1 MFSPGTIKAIG
12 LMSKGV
18 SSDKA
23 FEAARVIDGEAASA
37 RVNFYTEQSLQ
48 NYYTG
53 TTPLNVPNSTI
64 TPSATTP
71 TPQPSPTNPIVAQK
85 PVSANQV
92 VNKSLSDMITSGEYK
107 RNTGSVLPATGQ
119 VPATGSQKKIKT
131 FYDQKFLPTPDD
143 ELNQSLST
151 NKPYINKNLAAGVW
165 GSEKDV
171 QKGIIEKVGQTL
183 SKVSKSPSDFTIATP
198 EQQKQE
204 QINFNQS
211 LGSNK
216 QALSNFFNASNE
228 VDLNKAK
235 SILDKEITKQIEKA
249 ELLFAQDTN
258 KLVQDKK
265 LASGAKMDLAYGSS
279 SVKNNR
285 LQELTNLKRDIEDT
299 YRNRQYTFDAQKIV
313 ANLKQGV
320 SSSTNVENYLKSLD
334 NYANKAGGLANLGG
348 DFSDI
353 VKRAN
358 SEGFLDRPMTE
369 ADIQLGGPK
378 VLNEKAL
385 ELFKQ
390 STVKPLSVAD
400 QNDSYHNEVRGFVV
414 DGYLKVGEK
423 VAQLLTNESLSYIKR
438 QTELNKLAQ
447 KENITEREL
456 KEIEREYNTLSR
468 QIDINQKLV
477 EKTNSIHNYDSL
489 KANKELKNFTGG
501 YIEDLDK
508 LMADSRRNYSQD
520 LGGLEKT
527 WLVTKMTGAK
537 LLSGAGKLVTE
548 FAGGVGTLTGW
559 DALAKTGR
567 LATEYITVNDLVNF
581 DRVNNRGEFQTS
593 NQFAFTDA
601 KGETFY
607 QPSAMLY
614 TGFEAAPLVI
624 ATVYGASGISALGG
638 RVLSASRATLVT
650 KGVMSAKRAQQFES
664 ALAATNSYSKA
675 FQRTLAQSNSGW
687 VRALGTR
694 ASQNIALGGILY
706 PQEFGRTYNELYEKG
721 IPNAREKAHAI
732 AGVTTAIEM
741 ITESVFP
748 DLKYLDDFAEKGVF
762 RKQNWVGS
770 AQQYR
775 TLYGDIFGTVFTP
788 KTLEYLAKRSAA
800 KAIEIGGKVG
810 AGGRFML
817 SRGIQEGFE
826 EVGAEVM
833 NYFADNHMGLAA
845 MRGEPPTELEFNDI
859 LNAFTGAL
867 IGPPMGIKTQVKSY
881 TENRKFGQMYDIMLN
896 SQYYKDK
903 INKELKAGK
912 INAQQAS
919 VALTKIQELETI
931 EQEYG
936 VRNLK
941 NFQDP
946 KRINDITDL
955 MEDSS
960 LQYDYFKNILKA
972 KELETKLSEIEDQ
985 DYTDEQKQQLIA
997 DAEQATTTINNYKKR
1012 ADFYGQMTE
1021 GDKKQVLDTT
1031 LNRKVRLSRFA
1042 KTETLEKSEADID
1055 ELLAQAK
1062 LNKRPAYYTES
1073 LERYKDNLTKLK
1085 EERERAEQDAIASN
1099 NYNPITDALENTT
1112 PNTSMG
1118 TITNEEE
1125 FAEAIAQAMLTPDR
1139 GDDLFLFFSGAFDE
1153 QIEQLDKDSSLVVED
1168 YLAQLNRGRKTET
1181 TTRTN
1186 PDGTIE
1192 VIPGETDPNNPEITL
1207 ETLTDEQQE
1216 ELADMLT
1223 SINNQHDDLVQRKN
1237 QIDQLLSQGLNQVVP
1252 QAIRDIQDPDV
1263 KQQALN
1269 NWVESLRDNLLI
1281 QARAI
1286 SELMQSEDV
1295 DFEQDVFYNRIR
1307 FGEFVSENR
1316 EAIDKRTN
1324 EIKESIQK
1332 QKDADQVNREEV
1344 SLEGLQEETTEE
1356 TKEETIIVPEL
1367 LPEDV
1372 TETFEGNLARLEM
1385 LAQDQEVDVVINEV
1399 TGELVT
1405 SVDIPKERTKVL
1417 NDLLK
1422 EIAANRNLK
1431 AAQAMMTAVMQTLGK
1446 PNSEIKKTLDQME
1459 EVSKNNPVDE
1469 VDYTHMFEL
1478 YQLARMTNQAPPS
1491 TQAQQAAAEDIG
1503 VTTTDTETKKAD
1515 IERRRKEEINYR
1527 YDTILPDAA
1536 EILAEINAKYDAEL
1550 AALEEVK
1557 PVQETKTETKPKRK
1571 PTEEQKAQQE
1581 NQSKVLSTTPLF
1593 FPTKGNQID
1602 LPFFNVQD
1610 KIVQGLDKEIL
1621 AKKEVNTALVDLF
1634 TIIEEVL
1641 GPEVLEKL
1649 ENIFNEVTTPG
1660 VSPQR
1665 LKELRKEFAFLFPS
1679 GFLKNTALRYIFD
1692 DIMIKGV
1699 AQTDISEKGK
1709 LKLDATD
1716 DELLPLNV
1724 GRIVSIKTDKGKVY
1738 PEASI
1743 ANKNGVMYYVVKG
1756 GKADGKDLWVK
1767 LDRTKTTVE
1776 GLRYPVLGTRPLQF
1790 SDLNTIHFTVL
1801 DKDGKVQKYS
1811 DDGNRNSDGDKA
1823 LLFTL
1828 PTAKY
1833 KATPTPLQEAFN
1845 GVRAQLV
1852 EGKRVKISTPVL
1864 KESKIGGT
1872 ISIAQ
1877 EDGTTRV
1884 ANNDY
1889 TYEFVAD
1896 NLESINVLPTE
1907 VNVQEQKNQSTT
1919 IAEKTPVTQ
1928 ESSVAAVE
1936 RMIEASKLIP
1946 DPSKEGYLIN
1956 DKRYERQS
1964 GFVKRVLGDNNIETE
1979 DSKENME
1986 LGAAVGNLLDIIGRD
2001 VLGGNKLK
2009 SLGEY
2014 IEEAERMGKSLRGGK
2029 GYSLLFTEVQ
2039 FQQVVEELTK
2049 VKEELNAQGWKLFT
2063 EGLIIHREF
2072 TEKEKKETGYEG
2084 VAGAMDILAVDPE
2097 GRVHIIDFKNKKFRT
2112 EEKFATSLYSS
2123 KGGFPSNV
2131 SKWSTQQTTYAILSE
2146 DFGLPVD
2153 SISILAFA
2161 SQYSEEGGAI
2171 TIDGLTLASNKTQV
2185 LDKHKSPVSSNLI
2198 RLGFDSKIIKQL
2210 NIRTATPSTPVVTE
2224 AQQKP
2229 LDKLQENIP
2238 EIPKENIE
2246 NAFDV
2251 LNSLGI
2257 DTNDLGFIV
2266 PDEGMIDPDALNPP
2280 PCT

>member
-64 TPSATTP
+64 TPSATNIAP
-71 TPQPSPTNPIVAQK
+71 PPSPTNPIVDFK
-85 PVSANQV
+85 PVYTNQSGQTQV
-92 VNKSLSDMITSGEYK
+92 IYKSLSDMITSGEYK

-171 QKGIIEKVGQTL
+171 QKRIVEKAAQTL
-183 SKVSKSPSDFTIATP
+183 SKHIDDSRNFLTYDAVTKKATEVSYNETL
-198 EQQKQE
+198 
-204 QINFNQS
+204 N
-211 LGSNK
+211 SNK
-216 QALSNFFNASNE
+216 QSFNNFFNAQTPQ
-228 VDLNKAK
+228 DLTKAK
-235 SILDKEITKQIEKA
+235 SIIDQEIDRRIKEVNELTKPTYEKIG
-249 ELLFAQDTN
+249 T
-258 KLVQDKK
+258 
-265 LASGAKMDLAYGSS
+265 GAAMDLAYQGGDP
-279 SVKNNR
+279 
-285 LQELTNLKRDIEDT
+285 LGFGLTKKAAATVRDLKNLKRDIEDT

-348 DFSDI
+348 DFSDM

-390 STVKPLSVAD
+390 STVSALTWGD

-423 VAQLLTNESLSYIKR
+423 VAQLLTNESLGYIKR

-501 YIEDLDK
+501 YTEDLDE
-508 LMADSRRNYSQD
+508 LMADSRRYYSQD

-537 LLSGAGKLVTE
+537 LSSGTGKLVTE
-548 FAGGVGTLTGW
+548 FAGGVGTLTKW
-559 DALAKTGR
+559 DGLAKAGR

-593 NQFAFTDA
+593 NQFAFKDA
-601 KGETFY
+601 KGENFY

-614 TGFEAAPLVI
+614 TGAEAAPLVI
-624 ATVYGASGISALGG
+624 STLYGASGISALGG
-638 RVLSASRATLVT
+638 RALSASRATLVT

-732 AGVTTAIEM
+732 AGVTTAIEI

-826 EVGAEVM
+826 EAGAEVM

-867 IGPPMGIKTQVKSY
+867 IGPPMGIKTQIKSY

-912 INAQQAS
+912 INTQQAS

-936 VRNLK
+936 IRNLK

-946 KRINDITDL
+946 KRISDITDL

-1042 KTETLEKSEADID
+1042 KTETLEKSETDID

-1237 QIDQLLSQGLNQVVP
+1237 QIDELLSQGLNQVVP

-1263 KQQALN
+1263 KQQALDS
-1269 NWVESLRDNLLI
+1269 WVESLRDNLLI

-1307 FGEFVSENR
+1307 FGEFVAENR

-1503 VTTTDTETKKAD
+1503 VTTTDTETKKD
-1515 IERRRKEEINYR
+1515 EV
-1527 YDTILPDAA
+1527 
-1536 EILAEINAKYDAEL
+1536 
-1550 AALEEVK
+1550 EEVK
-1557 PVQETKTETKPKRK
+1557 PIEETKPKRKPKVK

-1776 GLRYPVLGTRPLQF
+1776 GLRYPILGTRPLQF

-1872 ISIAQ
+1872 ISITQ
-1877 EDGTTRV
+1877 EDGTTRI

-1936 RMIEASKLIP
+1936 KMIEASKLIP

-1956 DKRYERQS
+1956 GKRYERQS

-2084 VAGAMDILAVDPE
+2084 VAGAMDILAVDPQ

-2210 NIRTATPSTPVVTE
+2210 NVRTATPSTSVVTE

-2257 DTNDLGFIV
+2257 DINDLGFIV